1 MRDLRDPEQIGIEY
15 LAVRAEGRDIET
27 SLRWAYAQSTDV
39 DANPSCVEK
48 YGRPDDVKPKWEEIQ
63 IR

>member
-1 MRDLRDPEQIGIEY
+1 MRDLRDPQALGKAYLKARAMGFLIEDAVMAPAPQI
-15 LAVRAEGRDIET
+15 DT
-27 SLRWAYAQSTDV
+27 
-39 DANPSCVEK
+39 NPSCVEK